1 MRGSRHVSVGPVS
14 LRFKIGGVFETP
26 TPTHLW
32 DGGSGFAGGVTCEWQ
47 SSSSGIAVGASL
59 NYERRTMN
67 YAGDALTLIGYEPP
81 QDAGGD
87 FLALPIDVKYKF
99 MLPALKE
106 LAGPYVLTGPD
117 IALRLSKG
125 GGRQAHVGWN
135 FGVGFDIINHFQVS
149 GGYRLG
155 LNKLD
160 YDGLRD
166 SGGWVSVAVLF
177 DI

>member
-1 MRGSRHVSVGPVS
+1 MSVSAQFRYG
-14 LRFKIGGVFETP
+14 LRLGGVFETP

-125 GGRQAHVGWN
+125 AVVRPMLDGILAWGLTLSTIFRCRAA
-135 FGVGFDIINHFQVS
+135 IVS
-149 GGYRLG
+149 ASTSSIMTVCATRA
-155 LNKLD
+155 
-160 YDGLRD
+160 DG
-166 SGGWVSVAVLF
+166 
-177 DI
+177 